1 MTLEHR
7 VQEIGRELIAEAKE
21 HVPSLISSAGRKN
34 VLFNI
39 CMANPDTAT
48 QLFQFLE
55 VFPVLSDERVLIHSK
70 EYLIDSGV
78 ELGPFLG
85 PLVRTAEL
93 SRATN
98 IKPELAVGKIREVAT
113 EMAESFIAG
122 RTIDE
127 AIKRVGIR
135 DATYDVLG
143 EVTTSDAGAN
153 FYAQAYLKTLNA
165 LAEYHG
171 VGATDRFGNPKINL
185 SVKLSAFDPHLSPL
199 DPQGAS
205 RRIWER
211 FEPIMSRAKEV
222 GALINWDMEHEQ
234 SCDLTTDMFM
244 DYFGKGEFKNYP
256 HVGIVAQAYLK
267 RSDTIIKNLIKW
279 GQKRGTP
286 FWMRLV
292 KGANWDYE
300 IKVAVQNGWEIPV
313 FTRKTDTD
321 IRFEELAKVIM
332 GHSDIVYGAYGTH
345 NLRSRAVVL
354 ALAEKYGVDSSKF
367 ESQTLFGMGEESK
380 SSFLQRGIGE
390 REYTP
395 FGEMIPGMGYFVRRL
410 LENSSNTSFVRK
422 FDKNADP
429 EMLLRDPRLE
439 PTDAV
444 SRRKWFRGFSVAR
457 RNKLSKPEE
466 RVIAASGTFHNYP
479 VANFALPETRQAA
492 DEAIIRIGVRAGS
505 FEAQLYIDGKYRSA
519 RTDHPSHN
527 PSQPS
532 QVLGRVAVGSD
543 VEVGDAISAAKK
555 AFNSWRNIPV
565 KDRAALLDRVADLK
579 HRRHHDL
586 AALLT
591 HEIAKPRAEAY
602 GEVEEAIDFD
612 HFYADCMRGLG
623 KERLTQDVPA
633 ERNTTQYVPLGVAST
648 IGPFNFPLAI
658 LGGMTAAALVAGNT
672 VVMKPAPD
680 APLIGAEIMKMYIE
694 AGIPPGV
701 LNYVF
706 CEDHDASQLVESPD
720 VNLIAFTGSERIG
733 KQISEQAGLFHTKQH
748 HFKHCVIE
756 TGGKNPIII
765 DDTADIEQSVLS
777 VVKSAF
783 GYAGQKCSAN
793 SITIVLDSVYD
804 QFVAKLVDAA
814 QSLRVDD
821 ARLVDTD
828 VPALINEKS
837 FLKVK
842 KSIAQAEKEGGKYLL
857 QGAIEDDGGYYVSP
871 TIMEITPDNIL
882 AREEFFAPVLGIIK
896 ASSFEKAIDLA
907 NAARF
912 GLTAGVYSR
921 TPSHLEY
928 AQQHLKHG
936 NIYFN
941 RAITGAVVG
950 RQPFGGYFMSGAG
963 TKAGGEDYLLQ
974 FMRPVV
980 CSVNESRGSI
990 RDIERFLR

>member
-55 VFPVLSDERVLIHSK
+55 VFPVLSDERVLVHSK

-78 ELGPFLG
+78 ELGPIFG
-85 PLVRTAEL
+85 PLVHCAEL
-93 SRATN
+93 ARTTN
-98 IKPELAVGKIREVAT
+98 IKPELAVRKIREYAT

-122 RTIDE
+122 RTVEE
-127 AIKRVGIR
+127 AIKRIGIH
-135 DATYDVLG
+135 DATFDILG
-143 EVTTSDAGAN
+143 EVTTSEVAADA
-153 FYAQAYLKTLNA
+153 YAKAYVNA
-165 LAEYHG
+165 LNVLAKEYG
-171 VGATDRFGNPKINL
+171 NNATDRFGNPKINL
-185 SVKLSAFDPHLSPL
+185 SVKLSALDPHFSLL
-199 DPQGAS
+199 DPKGTS

-211 FEPIMSRAKEV
+211 FEPIMSRAKEI
-222 GALINWDMEHEQ
+222 GALVNWDMEQ
-234 SCDLTTDMFM
+234 YQFCNLTNAMFM
-244 DYFGKGEFKNYP
+244 EHFGEGEYKDYP
-256 HVGIVAQAYLK
+256 HIGIVVQAYLK
-267 RSDTIIKNLIKW
+267 DSDAILKDLMTW
-279 GQKRGTP
+279 GKKRGTP
-286 FWMRLV
+286 FGIRLV
-292 KGANWDYE
+292 KGAYWDHE

-313 FTRKTDTD
+313 FTKKSDTD
-321 IRFEELAKVIM
+321 VRFEELAAEIM
-332 GHSDIVYGAYGTH
+332 RKSNIVSGAYGTH

-354 ALAEKYGVDSSKF
+354 ALAEKYKVNSSKF

-612 HFYADCMRGLG
+612 HFYADCMRRLG
-623 KERLTQDVPA
+623 KEKVTQDVPA
-633 ERNTTQYVPLGVAST
+633 ERNTTRYVPLGVAST

-658 LGGMTAAALVAGNT
+658 LGGMTSAAIVTGNT

-694 AGIPPGV
+694 AGIPAGV

-706 CEDHDASQLVESPD
+706 CEDHDASILVESPD
-720 VNLIAFTGSERIG
+720 VRSE
-733 KQISEQAGLFHTKQH
+733 
-748 HFKHCVIE
+748 
-756 TGGKNPIII
+756 
-765 DDTADIEQSVLS
+765 
-777 VVKSAF
+777 
-783 GYAGQKCSAN
+783 
-793 SITIVLDSVYD
+793 
-804 QFVAKLVDAA
+804 
-814 QSLRVDD
+814 
-821 ARLVDTD
+821 
-828 VPALINEKS
+828 
-837 FLKVK
+837 
-842 KSIAQAEKEGGKYLL
+842 
-857 QGAIEDDGGYYVSP
+857 
-871 TIMEITPDNIL
+871 
-882 AREEFFAPVLGIIK
+882 
-896 ASSFEKAIDLA
+896 
-907 NAARF
+907 
-912 GLTAGVYSR
+912 
-921 TPSHLEY
+921 
-928 AQQHLKHG
+928 
-936 NIYFN
+936 
-941 RAITGAVVG
+941 
-950 RQPFGGYFMSGAG
+950 
-963 TKAGGEDYLLQ
+963 
-974 FMRPVV
+974 
-980 CSVNESRGSI
+980 
-990 RDIERFLR
+990 